1 MINLVKDSIITKK
14 YHNLQTRADRL
25 SYLRALA
32 INTLLTEAVEIFM
45 ANEEA
50 ILKGEFH
57 EALFDRSK
65 YEAQITDII
74 KISID
79 KIYQSE
85 EVISKE
91 IAGYQ
96 MLSHLL
102 DTYTEALL
110 PQDGVYTNYNKLVL
124 KLIPHAGDFEDLPV
138 YEKLIKICSYISS
151 LTDSNIVSSFKKFK
165 GLKI

>member
-1 MINLVKDSIITKK
+1 M
-14 YHNLQTRADRL
+14 
-25 SYLRALA
+25 
-32 INTLLTEAVEIFM
+32 E
-45 ANEEA
+45 NEEA

-74 KISID
+74 KISIE

-110 PQDGVYTNYNKLVL
+110 PD
-124 KLIPHAGDFEDLPV
+124 E
-138 YEKLIKICSYISS
+138 E
-151 LTDSNIVSSFKKFK
+151 
-165 GLKI
+165 